1 MTTYLDAAYHILHQ
15 AGQPLR
21 YEDITERALAQQ
33 LISPQGL
40 TPEATMASR
49 LYTDT
54 LQQELCFTRANKGA
68 FGIVAQTA
76 GR

>member
-1 MTTYLDAAYHILHQ
+1 MSYLDAAYHILQH
-15 AGQPLR
+15 AGHPLR
-21 YEDITERALAQQ
+21 YEEITERALAQQ

-54 LQQELCFTRANKGA
+54 LQEGSRFTRVDKGA
-68 FGIVAQTA
+68 SGIVAETA
-76 GR
+76 SW

>member
-1 MTTYLDAAYHILHQ
+1 MTTYLDAAYQILQH

-21 YEDITERALAQQ
+21 YEDITEHALAQQ

-54 LQQELCFTRANKGA
+54 LQEGSRFTR
-68 FGIVAQTA
+68 V
-76 GR
+76 